1 MASVARRYARAFAE
15 VVMERRIAPDKA
27 VEELRTM
34 AELWKSSVDL
44 RNVLMNPAVEHSQK
58 LRLLDSIV
66 KLMGAGKELRNF
78 VAVLIDHRRVRQ
90 LDEIAVEFKNELN
103 ERLGIAEAQVN
114 SVRELTREEKQ
125 LLEKQ
130 IAALTGKVVRT
141 TYSQDVALLGG
152 AVVRIGSTIYDG
164 SVRGQLRKVREQ
176 IAAS

>member
-15 VVMERRIAPDKA
+15 VVIERRIAPDKV

-34 AELWKSSVDL
+34 AELWKSSLEL

-66 KLMGAGKELRNF
+66 KLMGAGIELRNF

-90 LDEIAVEFKNELN
+90 LDEIAAEFKNELN

-141 TYSQDVALLGG
+141 TYSQDGALLGG

-176 IAAS
+176 LAAS